1 MTGRAVARSLGARL
15 DSLPHYPGLPRT
27 MLELRVRWVLLVV
40 VVVANAGGAVVVLLF
55 AIFVVPDPPLADVDH
70 VRLVNTVAFFS
81 YPVVAGPGAL
91 VLGLY
96 LWRPVVRLVREGGIP
111 DQAQRRA
118 VLLGPF
124 RLTLL
129 VGALWVVGA
138 FGWAVLD
145 LALFTARLAVKT
157 GLTCLLGAM
166 TTCTIVY
173 LLSERLLRP
182 AAALVLASERQEAEN
197 RWRPAAA
204 AAAGADGQPRGL
216 SERIALPGV
225 TTRVM
230 LSWALGTAIPVFG
243 MICVAIAALA
253 APGIATTQ
261 LAITVLGLG
270 GVALLVGM
278 YVTYIGTRAIADP
291 IKSVR
296 TGMARVERGDLGAEV
311 PVYDASEV
319 GRLQVG
325 FNHMVAGLREHE
337 RLRDLFGR
345 HVGEEVAGLA
355 LEREDIELGGETREV
370 AVLFVDLTGSTRL
383 AETRSPDEVVG
394 LLNRFFGVVVNVVG
408 AHGGWINKFEGDA
421 ALAIFGAPT
430 EIEDAGGAALGAARE
445 LAVRLRT
452 EVPQL
457 DAGIGVSAGPVVAG
471 YIGAEKRFE
480 YTVIGDPVNEAARL
494 SDLAKVSP
502 GRVLASGTVY
512 DLADPR
518 ESSEWEA
525 GRPVTLRGR
534 RRQTRLVTPRPA
546 AVADPVEPPVPAP
559 TAVAGMSEAAVSAAR
574 RLRLPRPPLPPRFR
588 RPRRIPLRPSIPI
601 PLTMT
606 VSLARVI
613 RPSKPTPASRPA
625 DPSDSAGP
633 GDPAAPTD
641 PAGAAET
648 EDPAVPADLA
658 GAAGPAQN
666 ARAAK
671 TAAPA
676 DAAGPAES
684 ASAAET
690 AAPADAVGPAS
701 SVRDA
706 KSAGSADAAGPAENA
721 GGTET
726 AGRAESAR
734 RGD

>member
-1 MTGRAVARSLGARL
+1 VARSLGARL

-129 VGALWVVGA
+129 VGGLWVVGA

-182 AAALVLASERQEAEN
+182 AAALVLASEQQAAEN

-204 AAAGADGQPRGL
+204 AAAGADGESRGL

-243 MICVAIAALA
+243 LICVAIAALA

-261 LAITVLGLG
+261 LAITILGLG

-278 YVTYIGTRAIADP
+278 YVTYIATRAIADP

-430 EIEDAGGAALGAARE
+430 EIEDAAGGALGAARE
-445 LAVRLRT
+445 LALRLRT

-512 DLADPR
+512 DLADPG
-518 ESSEWEA
+518 EAAEWEA
-525 GRPVTLRGR
+525 GRLVTLRGR
-534 RRQTRLVTPRPA
+534 RRQTRLVTPRPVV
-546 AVADPVEPPVPAP
+546 VADPVPSIPVPA
-559 TAVAGMSEAAVSAAR
+559 AVASVPEAAVSAAR
-574 RLRLPRPPLPPRFR
+574 RLRLPRRPRFR
-588 RPRRIPLRPSIPI
+588 RPRRIPLRPPISI
-601 PLTMT
+601 PLTLS
-606 VSLARVI
+606 VSLPRVV
-613 RPSKPTPASRPA
+613 RPA
-625 DPSDSAGP
+625 RPGP
-633 GDPAAPTD
+633 GAQPAEDGGPAAAEVIPGEAD
-641 PAGAAET
+641 PVEDEPHGTRAG
-648 EDPAVPADLA
+648 DVRPAVP
-658 GAAGPAQN
+658 P
-666 ARAAK
+666 
-671 TAAPA
+671 
-676 DAAGPAES
+676 PAEPDVS
-684 ASAAET
+684 ET
-690 AAPADAVGPAS
+690 KHVS
-701 SVRDA
+701 SEEA
-706 KSAGSADAAGPAENA
+706 QQ
-721 GGTET
+721 
-726 AGRAESAR
+726 
-734 RGD
+734 

>member
-1 MTGRAVARSLGARL
+1 MIGRSVARSLGARL
-15 DSLPHYPGLPRT
+15 NNLPHYPGVPRT
-27 MLELRVRWVLLVV
+27 MLELRVRWVLVV
-40 VVVANAGGAVVVLLF
+40 VVAVANAGGAGVVLLF
-55 AIFVVPDPPLADVDH
+55 AIFVVPDPPLADVEYA
-70 VRLVNTVAFFS
+70 RLVNTIAFFS

-91 VLGLY
+91 MMGLY

-111 DQAQRRA
+111 DETQRRA

-129 VGALWVVGA
+129 VGVLWVVGA
-138 FGWAVLD
+138 LGWAVLD
-145 LALFTARLAVKT
+145 LTLFTVRLAVKT

-182 AAALVLASERQEAEN
+182 AAALVLASEREQAKR

-204 AAAGADGQPRGL
+204 GAAGDERAL

-243 MICVAIAALA
+243 LICVAIATLA
-253 APGIATTQ
+253 QEVITATQ
-261 LAITVLGLG
+261 LAITILGLG
-270 GVALLVGM
+270 GIALLVGM

-296 TGMARVERGDLGAEV
+296 TGMARVERGDLEAEV

-383 AETRSPDEVVG
+383 AETRSPTEVVG

-430 EIEDAGGAALGAARE
+430 ELEDAGGAALGAARE
-445 LAVRLRT
+445 LARRLRA
-452 EVPQL
+452 EVPEL

-512 DLADPR
+512 DAAGA
-518 ESSEWEA
+518 EEAAEWEP

-546 AVADPVEPPVPAP
+546 PVPGQDAP
-559 TAVAGMSEAAVSAAR
+559 AAPVPTVVVNVPEAAVSVAR
-574 RLRLPRPPLPPRFR
+574 RLRLPR
-588 RPRRIPLRPSIPI
+588 LRSG
-601 PLTMT
+601 
-606 VSLARVI
+606 RV
-613 RPSKPTPASRPA
+613 
-625 DPSDSAGP
+625 
-633 GDPAAPTD
+633 
-641 PAGAAET
+641 
-648 EDPAVPADLA
+648 L
-658 GAAGPAQN
+658 PAQVL
-666 ARAAK
+666 RLVK
-671 TAAPA
+671 A
-676 DAAGPAES
+676 DDP
-684 ASAAET
+684 
-690 AAPADAVGPAS
+690 
-701 SVRDA
+701 
-706 KSAGSADAAGPAENA
+706 
-721 GGTET
+721 GTEPV
-726 AGRAESAR
+726 GREEEQR
-734 RGD
+734 

>member
-1 MTGRAVARSLGARL
+1 MTGRAVVRSLGARL
-15 DSLPHYPGLPRT
+15 DSLPRLPGVPRT

-40 VVVANAGGAVVVLLF
+40 VVVANLGGAVVVLLF
-55 AIFVVPDPPLADVDH
+55 ATFVVPDPPLEDLDR

-91 VLGLY
+91 LLGLY

-111 DQAQRRA
+111 DHAQRRA
-118 VLLGPF
+118 VLLGPL

-129 VGALWVVGA
+129 VGGLWAVGA
-138 FGWAVLD
+138 VGWAVLD
-145 LALFTARLAVKT
+145 LVLFTARLAVKT

-166 TTCTIVY
+166 TTSTIVY

-182 AAALVLASERQEAEN
+182 AAALVLASEQQ
-197 RWRPAAA
+197 
-204 AAAGADGQPRGL
+204 AAGVEARP
-216 SERIALPGV
+216 ITLPGV

-230 LSWALGTAIPVFG
+230 LAWALGTAIPVLG
-243 MICVAIAALA
+243 LICVAIAALA

-261 LAITVLGLG
+261 LAITILGLG
-270 GVALLVGM
+270 GVALAVGM
-278 YVTYIGTRAIADP
+278 YVTYIATRAIADP

-296 TGMARVERGDLGAEV
+296 MGMARVERGDLGAEV

-319 GRLQVG
+319 GGLQVG
-325 FNHMVAGLREHE
+325 FNHMVAGLRDHE

-355 LEREDIELGGETREV
+355 LERGDIELGGETREV

-421 ALAIFGAPT
+421 ALAIFGAPN
-430 EIEDAGGAALGAARE
+430 EAEDAAGGALGAGRE
-445 LAVRLRT
+445 LALRLRT

-502 GRVLASGTVY
+502 GRVLASGTVH
-512 DLADPR
+512 DLARPD
-518 ESSEWEA
+518 EAAAWEA

-534 RRQTRLVTPRPA
+534 RRPTRLVTPRPA
-546 AVADPVEPPVPAP
+546 TVVRPATPVPVVAEAVVPAP
-559 TAVAGMSEAAVSAAR
+559 RR
-574 RLRLPRPPLPPRFR
+574 RLRRRPRFR
-588 RPRRIPLRPSIPI
+588 RGRVLFRAVVPVPRI
-601 PLTMT
+601 
-606 VSLARVI
+606 V
-613 RPSKPTPASRPA
+613 RPA
-625 DPSDSAGP
+625 RQDGGRRDDTEAVE
-633 GDPAAPTD
+633 GDVVRLD
-641 PAGAAET
+641 GM
-648 EDPAVPADLA
+648 DGLA
-658 GAAGPAQN
+658 
-666 ARAAK
+666 
-671 TAAPA
+671 
-676 DAAGPAES
+676 
-684 ASAAET
+684 
-690 AAPADAVGPAS
+690 
-701 SVRDA
+701 
-706 KSAGSADAAGPAENA
+706 
-721 GGTET
+721 
-726 AGRAESAR
+726 
-734 RGD
+734 

>member
-1 MTGRAVARSLGARL
+1 MSGKAVARSLSARL
-15 DSLPHYPGLPRT
+15 DHYPGLPRT
-27 MLELRVRWVLLVV
+27 LLELRVRWVLLVV
-40 VVVANAGGAVVVLLF
+40 VVVANVGGAVVVLLF
-55 AIFVVPDPPLADVDH
+55 ATFVVPDPPLADIAH
-70 VRLVNTVAFFS
+70 VRLVHTVAFFS
-81 YPVVAGPGAL
+81 YPAFAGPGAL
-91 VLGLY
+91 LLGLY

-111 DQAQRRA
+111 DRAQRRA

-129 VGALWVVGA
+129 VGGLWAVGA
-138 FGWAVLD
+138 VGWAVLD
-145 LALFTARLAVKT
+145 LALFTPRLAVKT

-182 AAALVLASERQEAEN
+182 AAALVLASDSD
-197 RWRPAAA
+197 RWRAGPAV
-204 AAAGADGQPRGL
+204 
-216 SERIALPGV
+216 LPGV

-230 LSWALGTAIPVFG
+230 LAWALGTAIPVFG
-243 MICVAIAALA
+243 LICVAIAALV

-261 LAITVLGLG
+261 LAITILGLG

-278 YVTYIGTRAIADP
+278 YVTYIATRAIADP

-296 TGMARVERGDLGAEV
+296 NGMARVARGDLGTEV

-355 LEREDIELGGETREV
+355 LARGDIELGGETREV
-370 AVLFVDLTGSTRL
+370 AVLFVDLAGSTRL
-383 AETRSPDEVVG
+383 AETRAPDEVVG

-430 EIEDAGGAALGAARE
+430 ETEDAAGGALGAARE
-445 LAVRLRT
+445 LALRLRT

-502 GRVLASGTVY
+502 GRVLASETVH
-512 DLADPR
+512 DLAHVD
-518 ESSEWEA
+518 EAAEWEV
-525 GRPVTLRGR
+525 GRAVTLRGR
-534 RRQTRLVTPRPA
+534 RRPTRLVMPRPA
-546 AVADPVEPPVPAP
+546 AVSGSVIPVPVSAP
-559 TAVAGMSEAAVSAAR
+559 DVSEAAR
-574 RLRLPRPPLPPRFR
+574 RLRLPRPPRFR
-588 RPRRIPLRPSIPI
+588 RPRRLPLRAPISIPLA
-601 PLTMT
+601 
-606 VSLARVI
+606 VSLPRVI
-613 RPSKPTPASRPA
+613 RPSRQVAE
-625 DPSDSAGP
+625 
-633 GDPAAPTD
+633 APPELD
-641 PAGAAET
+641 GANAPAET
-648 EDPAVPADLA
+648 EDDDP
-658 GAAGPAQN
+658 G
-666 ARAAK
+666 
-671 TAAPA
+671 
-676 DAAGPAES
+676 
-684 ASAAET
+684 
-690 AAPADAVGPAS
+690 
-701 SVRDA
+701 SVA
-706 KSAGSADAAGPAENA
+706 
-721 GGTET
+721 
-726 AGRAESAR
+726 
-734 RGD
+734 